1 MKVCITSTGTDMTSP
16 VDLRFGRAANVLLVD
31 TEIEEVR
38 RLEGATGSSH
48 GAGVQ
53 AAQSVVG
60 AGASALVTGRIGPR
74 AYDVLAAARIP
85 VYLTPPTTVA
95 RAIRD
100 FTEGRLEQV
109 NEATAEPHGGR
120 RA

>member
-1 MKVCITSTGTDMTSP
+1 MRICITSAGSEMASP
-16 VDLRFGRAANVLLVD
+16 VDPRFGRAANLLVVD
-31 TEIEEVR
+31 TETEDVR
-38 RLEGATGSSH
+38 TVEGATGSSH

-74 AYDVLAAARIP
+74 AFDVLAAAEIP

-95 RAIRD
+95 QAIRD
-100 FTEGRLEQV
+100 LTADRLEQV
-109 NEATAEPHGGR
+109 DRATGKPHGGMQ
-120 RA
+120 A